1 MKPRVSICIPCFNA
15 ERWIAAAVRSALAQ
29 TWPEI
34 EVIVVDDG
42 STDGSLEALR
52 EFGAT
57 IRVLRGEHR
66 GGNSARNLAWRSAQ
80 GEWIQFLDA
89 DDYLLPEKIA
99 RQFEEAADGD
109 VLFSPVWEE
118 KDGVRTVAEIDA
130 AQDIHALWL
139 SWQFPQTGGCLWRR
153 SALES
158 IGGWNEAV
166 PCCQDPELYLRG
178 VQAGL
183 RFSYAPTPN
192 AVYRVWSDETL
203 CRKDPMQMAE
213 VRTELFQ
220 NLIDWMRKRQLLG
233 EHHIRLAGR
242 AFFEM
247 SRTLARYDLP
257 RAARYHRQKKRAG
270 LIRLAGPAAPLSYR
284 AAYHLLGFSFAEK
297 VAVGLRGG
305 GA

>member
-1 MKPRVSICIPCFNA
+1 MKPRVTICIPCFNA
-15 ERWIAAAVRSALAQ
+15 ERWIAEAVRSALGQ
-29 TWPEI
+29 TWPDI

-52 EFGAT
+52 EFGAA

-66 GGNSARNLAWRSAQ
+66 GGNAARNLAWRSGT
-80 GEWIQFLDA
+80 GEWFQFLDA

-99 RQFEEAADGD
+99 RQFEEAGPGD
-109 VLFSPVWEE
+109 VIFSPVWEE
-118 KDGVRTVAEIDA
+118 KDGQRTVSKIDA

-139 SWQFPQTGGCLWRR
+139 SWQFPQTGGCLWSK
-153 SALES
+153 SALER

-183 RFSYAPTPN
+183 RFTYAPTPN
-192 AVYRVWSDETL
+192 AVYRVWSGQSL
-203 CRKDPMQMAE
+203 CRKDPIQMAE

-220 NLIDWMRKRQLLG
+220 NLIDWMRQRQLLA
-233 EHHIRLAGR
+233 EHHLRLAGR

-257 RAARYHRQKKRAG
+257 LAARYHRQKKRAG
-270 LIRLAGPAAPLSYR
+270 LIHLAGPAAPLSYR
-284 AAYHLLGFSFAEK
+284 AAYHLLGFSLAEK
-297 VAVGLRGG
+297 VAAGLRGG
-305 GA
+305 GE